1 MIFNVILVGVI
12 LRKSWSS
19 PTKKKPPLNIFFE
32 RVWNAYKVCKE
43 LSTKN
48 WNRVF
53 VYRLL
58 KRFQEDNSMDRIAA
72 SGRQQTITSKESEN
86 LIENLIFSQ
95 EDNPNSH
102 MSPREVE
109 KNTCTNSVRQMIK
122 RRGLK

>member
-1 MIFNVILVGVI
+1 MEH
-12 LRKSWSS
+12 
-19 PTKKKPPLNIFFE
+19 PTK
-32 RVWNAYKVCKE
+32 
-43 LSTKN
+43 S
-48 WNRVF
+48 WNRVS

-72 SGRQQTITSKESEN
+72 SGRQQIITSKESEN